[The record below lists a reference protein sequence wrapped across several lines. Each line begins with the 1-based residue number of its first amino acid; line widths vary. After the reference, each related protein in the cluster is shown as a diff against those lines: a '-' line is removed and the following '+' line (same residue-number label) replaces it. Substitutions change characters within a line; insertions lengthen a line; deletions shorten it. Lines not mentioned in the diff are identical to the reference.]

1 MMSFFNLG
9 MTTMLSFCVNVI
21 QNVQF
26 FFFFKSNNFFHGK
39 KEEDKFHCEVRTTI
53 A

>member
-26 FFFFKSNNFFHGK
+26 SFFLK
-39 KEEDKFHCEVRTTI
+39 KAIVFSMEKKKKTNSI
-53 A
+53 AK

>member
-9 MTTMLSFCVNVI
+9 MTTMLSFCVNVV

-26 FFFFKSNNFFHGK
+26 FFLKAIIFSMEK
-39 KEEDKFHCEVRTTI
+39 KKKTNSI
-53 A
+53 AK

>member
-26 FFFFKSNNFFHGK
+26 FFFLKAIIFSMEK
-39 KEEDKFHCEVRTTI
+39 KKKTNSI
-53 A
+53 AK